1 MRTLSPLEMVM
12 IDDVMGEYFGIEGT
26 QEERTEKKNVQKN
39 VVQKESSREK
49 TKTEEEELLEKMD
62 TMNVNLILEI
72 VGSSNISLSMEA
84 EVEVVKKLGDLSQK
98 EVEEDKEEGLLK
110 QIGRLLEHLEKN
122 GMPAEQILELIKA
135 ICK

>member
-12 IDDVMGEYFGIEGT
+12 IDDVMGEYFGIEGA
-26 QEERTEKKNVQKN
+26 QEEIKQKIKVQKN
-39 VVQKESSREK
+39 VIQKKPSQEK
-49 TKTEEEELLEKMD
+49 TKTGKEKLLENLY
-62 TMNVNLILEI
+62 TLYINLILEI

-84 EVEVVKKLGDLSQK
+84 EVEVVKKLGDLIK
-98 EVEEDKEEGLLK
+98 KKTEEDTEEGLLK

>member
-98 EVEEDKEEGLLK
+98 EVEEDKEERLLK

>member
-26 QEERTEKKNVQKN
+26 QEERTEKKNLQKN

-98 EVEEDKEEGLLK
+98 EVEEDKEERLLK

>member
-98 EVEEDKEEGLLK
+98 EVEEDKEERLPK
-110 QIGRLLEHLEKN
+110 QIG
-122 GMPAEQILELIKA
+122 
-135 ICK
+135 

>member
-39 VVQKESSREK
+39 VVQNESSREK

-98 EVEEDKEEGLLK
+98 EVEEDKEERLLK

>member
-72 VGSSNISLSMEA
+72 AGSSNISLSMEA
-84 EVEVVKKLGDLSQK
+84 EVEVVKKLGDLTK
-98 EVEEDKEEGLLK
+98 EKTEEDTDERLLK
-110 QIGRLLEHLEKN
+110 QIGRLLERLEDK
-122 GMPAEQILELIKA
+122 GMMAEQILELIKA

>member
-98 EVEEDKEEGLLK
+98 EVEEDKEERLLK

-122 GMPAEQILELIKA
+122 GMLAEQILELIKA

>member
-1 MRTLSPLEMVM
+1 M
-12 IDDVMGEYFGIEGT
+12 
-26 QEERTEKKNVQKN
+26 
-39 VVQKESSREK
+39 
-49 TKTEEEELLEKMD
+49 LEKMD

-98 EVEEDKEEGLLK
+98 EVEEDKEERLLK

>member
-98 EVEEDKEEGLLK
+98 EVEEDKEERLLK
-110 QIGRLLEHLEKN
+110 QIGRLVEHLEKN

>member
-1 MRTLSPLEMVM
+1 MRTLTPFEMVM

-26 QEERTEKKNVQKN
+26 QEERKPKEKVQKN
-39 VVQKESSREK
+39 VIQKKPSQEK
-49 TKTEEEELLEKMD
+49 TETEEEKLLENLY
-62 TMNVNLILEI
+62 TLYINLILEI

-84 EVEVVKKLGDLSQK
+84 EVEVVKKLGDLIK
-98 EVEEDKEEGLLK
+98 KKTEEDTEEGLLK

>member
-49 TKTEEEELLEKMD
+49 TKTEKEKLLE
-62 TMNVNLILEI
+62 NL
-72 VGSSNISLSMEA
+72 
-84 EVEVVKKLGDLSQK
+84 
-98 EVEEDKEEGLLK
+98 
-110 QIGRLLEHLEKN
+110 
-122 GMPAEQILELIKA
+122 
-135 ICK
+135 

>member
-1 MRTLSPLEMVM
+1 MRTLTPLEMVM
-12 IDDVMGEYFGIEGT
+12 IDDVMGEYFGIEGA
-26 QEERTEKKNVQKN
+26 QEEIKLKIKVQKD

-49 TKTEEEELLEKMD
+49 TKTGKEKLLENLY
-62 TMNVNLILEI
+62 TLYINLILEI

-84 EVEVVKKLGDLSQK
+84 EVEVVKKLGDLIK
-98 EVEEDKEEGLLK
+98 KKTEEDTEEGLLK

>member
-1 MRTLSPLEMVM
+1 MRTLTPLEMVM
-12 IDDVMGEYFGIEGT
+12 IDDVMGEYFGIEGA
-26 QEERTEKKNVQKN
+26 QEEIKQKKKVQKN
-39 VVQKESSREK
+39 VIQKKPSQEK
-49 TKTEEEELLEKMD
+49 TKTGKEKLLENLY
-62 TMNVNLILEI
+62 TLYINLILEI

-84 EVEVVKKLGDLSQK
+84 EVEVVKRLGDLIK
-98 EVEEDKEEGLLK
+98 KKTEEDTEEGLLK

>member
-26 QEERTEKKNVQKN
+26 QEERTEKKKVQKN
-39 VVQKESSREK
+39 VIQKKPSQEK
-49 TKTEEEELLEKMD
+49 TKTGKEKLLENLY
-62 TMNVNLILEI
+62 TLYINLILEI

-84 EVEVVKKLGDLSQK
+84 EVEVVKKLGDLIK
-98 EVEEDKEEGLLK
+98 KKTEEDTEEGLLK

>member
-12 IDDVMGEYFGIEGT
+12 IDDVMGEYFGIEGA
-26 QEERTEKKNVQKN
+26 QEEIKQKIKVQKN
-39 VVQKESSREK
+39 VIQKKLSQEK
-49 TKTEEEELLEKMD
+49 TKTGKEKLLENLY
-62 TMNVNLILEI
+62 TLYINLILEI

-98 EVEEDKEEGLLK
+98 EVEEDKEERLLK
-110 QIGRLLEHLEKN
+110 QIGRLLEHLEKK

>member
-1 MRTLSPLEMVM
+1 MRTLTPFEMVM
-12 IDDVMGEYFGIEGT
+12 IDDVMGEYFGIEGA
-26 QEERTEKKNVQKN
+26 QEEIKQKIKVQKN
-39 VVQKESSREK
+39 VIQKKPSQEK
-49 TKTEEEELLEKMD
+49 TKTGKEKLLENLY
-62 TMNVNLILEI
+62 TLYINLILEI

-84 EVEVVKKLGDLSQK
+84 EVEVVKKLGDLIK
-98 EVEEDKEEGLLK
+98 KKTEEDKEERLLK

>member
-1 MRTLSPLEMVM
+1 MRTLTPFEMVM

-98 EVEEDKEEGLLK
+98 EVEEDKEERLLK

>member
-49 TKTEEEELLEKMD
+49 TKKEEEELLEKMD

-98 EVEEDKEEGLLK
+98 EVEEDKEERLLK

>member
-84 EVEVVKKLGDLSQK
+84 EVEVVKKLGDLIK
-98 EVEEDKEEGLLK
+98 KKTEEDTEEGLLK
-110 QIGRLLEHLEKN
+110 QIGRLLEHLERN

>member
-98 EVEEDKEEGLLK
+98 EVEEDKEERLLK

-135 ICK
+135 ISK

>member
-1 MRTLSPLEMVM
+1 MRTLTPFEMVM

-84 EVEVVKKLGDLSQK
+84 EVEVVKKLGDLIK
-98 EVEEDKEEGLLK
+98 KKTEEDTEEGLLK